1 VTRILILQK
10 KCWVI
15 VLTNRLDKIFQNLKA
30 KNEKALITFSVSG
43 YPDEET
49 SLEICKAISD
59 SGAHIHEL
67 NIPHEEAQADG
78 PIIQLANIE
87 SINNGITLDKTI
99 NIASKLRTYN
109 SELGICLMGY
119 LNNIFIYG
127 IEKFAKKINE
137 AGVDAVICVDLPTD
151 VKEEKELNSALKKYE
166 IALIK
171 LITPTTA
178 NQRIK
183 EIVKDAS
190 GFLYSVNLKGITG
203 VKTAQVTEANNQVKK
218 IKKHTNLPVVAG
230 FGIKTEEDVKSF
242 SESDCSG
249 IVIGSAII
257 QKVTE
262 SVKKNEDKHIVANVI
277 RDYCKRIIKI
287 LN

>member
-1 VTRILILQK
+1 M
-10 KCWVI
+10 
-15 VLTNRLDKIFQNLKA
+15 TNKLDKIFQNLKA

-59 SGAHIHEL
+59 GGAHIHEI
-67 NIPHEEAQADG
+67 NVPAEEAQADG

-87 SINNGITLDKTI
+87 SIKNGITLDKTI
-99 NIASKLRTYN
+99 NIASKLRAYN
-109 SELGICLMGY
+109 PELGICLMGY

-171 LITPTTA
+171 LITPTTDD
-178 NQRIK
+178 QRIK
-183 EIVKDAS
+183 EIVKDAT
-190 GFLYSVNLKGITG
+190 GFIYSVNLKGITG
-203 VKTAQVTEANNQVKK
+203 VKTAKVNEANDQVKR

-242 SESDCSG
+242 SKSDCSG
-249 IVIGSAII
+249 IVIGSAIVEKI
-257 QKVTE
+257 RQNLD
-262 SVKKNEDKHIVANVI
+262 KKQDKHIIANVI
-277 RDYCKRIIKI
+277 RDYCKNLIKS
-287 LN
+287 LSQ

>member
-1 VTRILILQK
+1 M
-10 KCWVI
+10 I

-49 SLEICKAISD
+49 GLEICKAISD

-67 NIPHEEAQADG
+67 NIAHEEAQADG

-87 SINNGITLDKTI
+87 SIKNGITLDKTI
-99 NIASKLRTYN
+99 NIASKLRAYN
-109 SELGICLMGY
+109 PELGICLMGY
-119 LNNIFIYG
+119 INNIFIYG

-171 LITPTTA
+171 LITPTTDD
-178 NQRIK
+178 QRIK

-190 GFLYSVNLKGITG
+190 GFIYSVNLKGITG
-203 VKTAQVTEANNQVKK
+203 VKTAQVTEANEQVKR

-242 SESDCSG
+242 STSDCSG
-249 IVIGSAII
+249 IVIGSAIVE
-257 QKVTE
+257 KVTE
-262 SVKKNEDKHIVANVI
+262 SVKKNEDKHIIANVI
-277 RDYCKRIIKI
+277 KDYCKKLIKN

>member
-1 VTRILILQK
+1 MK
-10 KCWVI
+10 
-15 VLTNRLDKIFQNLKA
+15 VLTSRLDKIFQSLKA

-43 YPDEET
+43 YPNEDT

-87 SINNGITLDKTI
+87 SIKNGITLDKTI
-99 NIASKLRTYN
+99 NIASKLRDYN

-119 LNNIFIYG
+119 LNNVFIYG
-127 IEKFAKKINE
+127 IERFAKKISE
-137 AGVDAVICVDLPTD
+137 AGVDAFICVDLPTS
-151 VKEEKELNSALKKYE
+151 VKEEKELNLALKKYN

-171 LITPTTA
+171 LITPTT
-178 NQRIK
+178 NDQRIG
-183 EIVKDAS
+183 EIVKNAV
-190 GFLYSVNLKGITG
+190 GFIYSVNLKGITG
-203 VKTAQVTEANNQVKK
+203 VKTAQVNEANDQVKK

-242 SESDCSG
+242 SKSDCSG
-249 IVIGSAII
+249 IVIGSAIVEKI
-257 QKVTE
+257 TE
-262 SVKKNEDKHIVANVI
+262 FAKNNEDKHIVANVI
-277 RDYCKRIIKI
+277 KNYCKKLIKN

>member
-1 VTRILILQK
+1 MK
-10 KCWVI
+10 
-15 VLTNRLDKIFQNLKA
+15 VLTSRLDKIFQNLKA

-43 YPDEET
+43 YPNEDT

-87 SINNGITLDKTI
+87 SIKNGITLDKTI
-99 NIASKLRTYN
+99 NIASKLRDYN

-127 IEKFAKKINE
+127 IEKFARKISD
-137 AGVDAVICVDLPTD
+137 ADIDAVICVDLPTD
-151 VKEEKELNSALKKYE
+151 VKEEKELNSALKKYN

-171 LITPTTA
+171 LITPTTD

-183 EIVKDAS
+183 DIVKDAS
-190 GFLYSVNLKGITG
+190 GFIYSVNLKGITG
-203 VKTAQVTEANNQVKK
+203 VKTAQINEANNQVKR
-218 IKKHTNLPVVAG
+218 IQEHTNLPVVAG

-242 SESDCSG
+242 AKSDCSG
-249 IVIGSAII
+249 IVIGSAIVE
-257 QKVTE
+257 KVTE
-262 SVKKNEDKHIVANVI
+262 YGKNKENKHIVANVI
-277 RDYCKRIIKI
+277 KDYCKGLTKN
-287 LN
+287 LNK

>member
-1 VTRILILQK
+1 MK
-10 KCWVI
+10 
-15 VLTNRLDKIFQNLKA
+15 VLTSRLDKIFQNLKA

-43 YPDEET
+43 YPNEDT

-87 SINNGITLDKTI
+87 SIKNGITLDKTI
-99 NIASKLRTYN
+99 NIASKLRDYN

-127 IEKFAKKINE
+127 IEKFAQKISD
-137 AGVDAVICVDLPTD
+137 ADIDAVICVDLPTD
-151 VKEEKELNSALKKYE
+151 VKEEKELNSALKKYN

-171 LITPTTA
+171 LITPTTD

-183 EIVKDAS
+183 DIVKDAS
-190 GFLYSVNLKGITG
+190 GFIYSVNLKGITG
-203 VKTAQVTEANNQVKK
+203 VKTAQINEANNQVKR
-218 IKKHTNLPVVAG
+218 IQEHTNLPVVAG

-242 SESDCSG
+242 AKSDCSG
-249 IVIGSAII
+249 IVIGSAIVE
-257 QKVTE
+257 KVTE
-262 SVKKNEDKHIVANVI
+262 CGKNKENKHIVANVI
-277 RDYCKRIIKI
+277 KDYCKKLTKN
-287 LN
+287 LNK

>member
-1 VTRILILQK
+1 MTS
-10 KCWVI
+10 
-15 VLTNRLDKIFQNLKA
+15 RLGKIFQNLKA

-43 YPDEET
+43 YPNEDT

-87 SINNGITLDKTI
+87 SIKNGITLDKTI
-99 NIASKLRTYN
+99 NIASKLRDYN

-127 IEKFAKKINE
+127 IEKFAQKVSE
-137 AGVDAVICVDLPTD
+137 ADIDAVICVDLPTD
-151 VKEEKELNSALKKYE
+151 VKEEKELNLALKKYN

-171 LITPTTA
+171 LITPTTD
-178 NQRIK
+178 NKRIK
-183 EIVKDAS
+183 DIVKDAS
-190 GFLYSVNLKGITG
+190 GFIYSVNLKGITG
-203 VKTAQVTEANNQVKK
+203 VKTAQVNEANNQVKR
-218 IKKHTNLPVVAG
+218 IQEHTNLPVVAG

-242 SESDCSG
+242 SKSDCSG
-249 IVIGSAII
+249 IVIGSAIVE
-257 QKVTE
+257 KVTE
-262 SVKKNEDKHIVANVI
+262 CGKNKENKHIVANVI
-277 RDYCKRIIKI
+277 KNYCKKLTKN
-287 LN
+287 LNK

>member
-1 VTRILILQK
+1 MTS
-10 KCWVI
+10 
-15 VLTNRLDKIFQNLKA
+15 RLDKIFQNLRA

-43 YPDEET
+43 YPNENT

-87 SINNGITLDKTI
+87 SIKNGITLDKTI
-99 NIASKLRTYN
+99 NIASKLRDYN

-127 IEKFAKKINE
+127 IEKFAKKVSE
-137 AGVDAVICVDLPTD
+137 ADIDAVICVDLPTD
-151 VKEEKELNSALKKYE
+151 VKEEKELNSALKKYD

-171 LITPTTA
+171 LITPTTD

-183 EIVKDAS
+183 NIVKDAS
-190 GFLYSVNLKGITG
+190 GFIYSVNLKGITG
-203 VKTAQVTEANNQVKK
+203 VKTAQVNQANNQVKR
-218 IKKHTNLPVVAG
+218 IQEHTNLPVVAG

-242 SESDCSG
+242 SKSDCSG
-249 IVIGSAII
+249 IVIGSAIVE
-257 QKVTE
+257 KVTE
-262 SVKKNEDKHIVANVI
+262 CSKNKENKHIVANVI
-277 RDYCKRIIKI
+277 KDYCKRLIKN
-287 LN
+287 LNK

>member
-1 VTRILILQK
+1 MK
-10 KCWVI
+10 
-15 VLTNRLDKIFQNLKA
+15 VLTSRLDKIFQNLKA

-43 YPDEET
+43 YPNEDT

-87 SINNGITLDKTI
+87 SIKNGITLDKTI
-99 NIASKLRTYN
+99 NIAAKLRNYN

-127 IEKFAKKINE
+127 IEKFAQKISD
-137 AGVDAVICVDLPTD
+137 ADIDAVICVDLPTD
-151 VKEEKELNSALKKYE
+151 VKEEKELNSALKKYN

-171 LITPTTA
+171 LITPTTD

-183 EIVKDAS
+183 DIVKDAS
-190 GFLYSVNLKGITG
+190 GFIYSVNLKGITG
-203 VKTAQVTEANNQVKK
+203 VKTAQINEANNQVKR
-218 IKKHTNLPVVAG
+218 IQEHTNLPVVAG

-242 SESDCSG
+242 AKSDCSG
-249 IVIGSAII
+249 IVIGSAIVE
-257 QKVTE
+257 KVTE
-262 SVKKNEDKHIVANVI
+262 YGKNKENKHIVANVI
-277 RDYCKRIIKI
+277 KDYCKKLIKN
-287 LN
+287 LNK

>member
-1 VTRILILQK
+1 MK
-10 KCWVI
+10 
-15 VLTNRLDKIFQNLKA
+15 VLTSRLDKIFQNLKA

-43 YPDEET
+43 YPNEDT
-49 SLEICKAISD
+49 SLEISKAISD

-87 SINNGITLDKTI
+87 SIKNGITLDKTI
-99 NIASKLRTYN
+99 NIASKLRDYN

-127 IEKFAKKINE
+127 IEKFARKISD
-137 AGVDAVICVDLPTD
+137 ADIDAVICVDLPTD
-151 VKEEKELNSALKKYE
+151 VKEEKELNSALKKYN

-171 LITPTTA
+171 LITPTTD

-183 EIVKDAS
+183 DIVKDAS
-190 GFLYSVNLKGITG
+190 GFIYSVNLKGITG
-203 VKTAQVTEANNQVKK
+203 VKTAQINEANNQVKR
-218 IKKHTNLPVVAG
+218 IQEHTNLPVVAG

-242 SESDCSG
+242 AKSDCSG
-249 IVIGSAII
+249 IVIGSAIVE
-257 QKVTE
+257 KVTE
-262 SVKKNEDKHIVANVI
+262 YGKNKENKHIVANVSK
-277 RDYCKRIIKI
+277 DYCKRLTKN
-287 LN
+287 LNK

>member
-1 VTRILILQK
+1 M
-10 KCWVI
+10 I
-15 VLTNRLDKIFQNLKA
+15 VLTNRLNKIFQNLKA

-49 SLEICKAISD
+49 GLEICKAISD

-67 NIPHEEAQADG
+67 NIAHEEAQADG

-87 SINNGITLDKTI
+87 SIKNGITLDKTI
-99 NIASKLRTYN
+99 NIASKLRAYN
-109 SELGICLMGY
+109 PELGICLMGY

-127 IEKFAKKINE
+127 IEKFAKKISE
-137 AGVDAVICVDLPTD
+137 AGVDAVICVDLPKD
-151 VKEEKELNSALKKYE
+151 VKEEKELNLALKKYS

-171 LITPTTA
+171 LITPTTDDH
-178 NQRIK
+178 RIK

-190 GFLYSVNLKGITG
+190 GFIYSVNLKGITG
-203 VKTAQVTEANNQVKK
+203 VKIAKITEANDQVKR
-218 IKKHTNLPVVAG
+218 IKKYTNLPVVAG

-242 SESDCSG
+242 AKSDCSG
-249 IVIGSAII
+249 IVIGSAIVEKI
-257 QKVTE
+257 TE
-262 SVKKNEDKHIVANVI
+262 CVKKNEDKHIVANVI
-277 RDYCKRIIKI
+277 KEYCKKLIKN

>member
-1 VTRILILQK
+1 M
-10 KCWVI
+10 
-15 VLTNRLDKIFQNLKA
+15 TNRLNKIFQNLKD

-59 SGAHIHEL
+59 SGAHIHEI
-67 NIPHEEAQADG
+67 NVPAEEAQADG

-87 SINNGITLDKTI
+87 SIKKGITLDKTI
-99 NIASKLRTYN
+99 HMASQLRAYN
-109 SELGICLMGY
+109 PELGICLMGY
-119 LNNIFIYG
+119 LNNIYIYG
-127 IEKFAKKINE
+127 IEKFAKNISE

-151 VKEEKELNSALKKYE
+151 VKEEKELNSALKKYN

-171 LITPTTA
+171 LITPTTDD
-178 NQRIK
+178 QRIK
-183 EIVKDAS
+183 EIVNEAR
-190 GFLYSVNLKGITG
+190 GFIYSVNLAGITG
-203 VKTAQVTEANNQVKK
+203 VKKAKVTEANDQVKR

-242 SESDCSG
+242 SKSDCSG
-249 IVIGSAII
+249 IVIGSAIVE
-257 QKVTE
+257 KVTE
-262 SVKKNEDKHIVANVI
+262 SIKKNEDKHIVANVI
-277 RDYCKRIIKI
+277 KEYCKKLIKN

>member
-1 VTRILILQK
+1 
-10 KCWVI
+10 VI
-15 VLTNRLDKIFQNLKA
+15 VLTNRLNKIFQNLKE

-43 YPDEET
+43 YPNEET

-59 SGAHIHEL
+59 SGVHIHEI
-67 NIPHEEAQADG
+67 NVPAEEAQADG

-87 SINNGITLDKTI
+87 SIKKGITLDKTI
-99 NIASKLRTYN
+99 YMASQLRAYN
-109 SELGICLMGY
+109 PELGICLMGY

-127 IEKFAKKINE
+127 IEKFAKNISE

-171 LITPTTA
+171 LITPTTDDK
-178 NQRIK
+178 RIK
-183 EIVKDAS
+183 EIVSEAR
-190 GFLYSVNLKGITG
+190 GFIYSVNLAGITG
-203 VKTAQVTEANNQVKK
+203 VKTAKVTEANEQVKRV
-218 IKKHTNLPVVAG
+218 KKHTNLPVVAG

-242 SESDCSG
+242 SKSDCSG
-249 IVIGSAII
+249 IVIGSAIVEKI
-257 QKVTE
+257 TE
-262 SVKKNEDKHIVANVI
+262 TVKKNKDKHIVANVI
-277 RDYCKRIIKI
+277 KDYCKKLIKN